1 MTKKSYRI
9 TKYNPKNRNEE
20 GHYLDNSEWTA
31 ISDIG
36 KVKYKNISYEEYE
49 KVETAYVKSIKL
61 ILAEKKITNLKVD
74 SFYLHSTSKDFEN
87 YKKDNRLKN
96 LEIDFKKEIKTI
108 KNGDVL
114 DLNQI
119 DKVIRLVLRETM
131 QMDLIST
138 GLKIEFGYDYYMYV
152 ECDPLENN
160 TIEMIHKINM
170 FVE

>member
-1 MTKKSYRI
+1 MTKKTYRI
-9 TKYNPKNRNEE
+9 TKYNPKSRNEE

-96 LEIDFKKEIKTI
+96 LEVDFEKEIKTI

-119 DKVIRLVLRETM
+119 DKFIRLVLRETM
-131 QMDLIST
+131 QMDLIT
-138 GLKIEFGYDYYMYV
+138 HELKIEFGYDYYMYV
-152 ECDPLENN
+152 ECQVLDNN
-160 TIEMIHKINM
+160 TIDMIHQINM